1 MPAQRQAKAVA
12 AAFGIELRAARLKAH
27 LTQQKLAEGAEIDPV
42 FVSFLENG
50 RRQPSLAV
58 LLSLEHC
65 LGLNPGELSLRAA
78 RRLALA
84 DEPRSRAK
92 RGTKA

>member
-1 MPAQRQAKAVA
+1 MPAQRRAKVVA

-50 RRQPSLAV
+50 HRQPSLAV
-58 LLSLEHC
+58 VLSLENC
-65 LGLNPGELSLRAA
+65 LELAPGELSLRVT
-78 RRLALA
+78 RRLASA
-84 DEPRSRAK
+84 DDAKGRTKRS
-92 RGTKA
+92 TKA